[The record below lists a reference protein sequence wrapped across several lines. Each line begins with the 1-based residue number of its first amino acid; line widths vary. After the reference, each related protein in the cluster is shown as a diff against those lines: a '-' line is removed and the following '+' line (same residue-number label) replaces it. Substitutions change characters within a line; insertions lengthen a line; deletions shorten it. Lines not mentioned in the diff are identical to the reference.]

1 MVPLML
7 PREEATRMSAITL
20 QSMTGFARSD
30 GTVDGTAWHWELRSV
45 NNRGLDL
52 RLRLPQG
59 FEQLEPKIRDRIS
72 KSIVR
77 GSVNANLSVSRRAR
91 SGDIRLNQVAL
102 DRVLAIATRLAQ
114 DIGAETPR
122 VETLLGLKG
131 VLDIADDAE
140 DESAEAEQAAVL
152 SGFETALAGL
162 VAARREEG
170 QRLKD
175 VLSRQ
180 IDEIARLSDLIEGSP
195 ARSIEVIRT
204 RLAEQVARLVETGQG
219 LDPVR
224 LHQEAVLLAT
234 RADVE
239 EELKRLKAHVEAA
252 RALLREEGAIGRKLD
267 FLAQEFNREANT
279 LTSKAADQEIAR
291 SGLALKVVIDQ
302 LREQVQNI
310 E

>member
-1 MVPLML
+1 
-7 PREEATRMSAITL
+7 MSL

-30 GTVDGTAWHWELRSV
+30 GAVDGTVWHWELRSV

-52 RLRLPQG
+52 RLRLPPG
-59 FEQLEPKIRDRIS
+59 FEAIEPKVRDRVAKAIS
-72 KSIVR
+72 R
-77 GSVNANLSVSRRAR
+77 GSVNASLSVARRKDL
-91 SGDIRLNQVAL
+91 GDLRINQAAL
-102 DRVLAIATRLAQ
+102 ERVLAIATKLSR

-122 VETLLGLKG
+122 VEALLGLKG
-131 VLDIADDAE
+131 VLDVADEAE
-140 DESAEAEQAAVL
+140 DEEKLAAEQSAVL
-152 SGFETALAGL
+152 ESLDIALNAL
-162 VAARREEG
+162 VTARREEG
-170 QRLKD
+170 GRLKE
-175 VLSRQ
+175 VLGRQ
-180 IDEIARLSDLIEGSP
+180 IDEIARLTQTVEDAP
-195 ARSIEVIRT
+195 ARSVDAIRK

-252 RALLREEGAIGRKLD
+252 RALLRDKGAIGRKLD

-279 LTSKAADQEIAR
+279 LTSKAADQEIAHA
-291 SGLALKVVIDQ
+291 GLALKVVIDQ
-302 LREQVQNI
+302 MREQVQNI

>member
-1 MVPLML
+1 M
-7 PREEATRMSAITL
+7 TL

-30 GTVDGTAWHWELRSV
+30 GALDGTAWHWELRSV

-52 RLRLPQG
+52 RLRLPAG
-59 FEQLEPKIRDRIS
+59 FEALEPKVRDRIA
-72 KSIVR
+72 KSIAR
-77 GSVNANLSVSRRAR
+77 GSVNASLSVARRTRA
-91 SGDIRLNQVAL
+91 GDVRLNQAAL
-102 DRVLAIATRLAQ
+102 DRVLALATRLSQ
-114 DIGAETPR
+114 ETGAATPR

-140 DESAEAEQAAVL
+140 DETAQAAEQAAVL
-152 SGFETALAGL
+152 AGLETALAGL

-170 QRLKD
+170 SRLKH
-175 VLSRQ
+175 VLGRQ
-180 IDEIARLSDLIEGSP
+180 VDEIARLAGAIEASP
-195 ARSIEVIRT
+195 SRSVEAIRS
-204 RLAEQVARLVETGQG
+204 RLAEQVARLVGTGQG

-239 EELKRLKAHVEAA
+239 EELKRLNGHVEAA
-252 RALLREEGAIGRKLD
+252 RMLLRDEGAIGRKLD

-291 SGLALKVVIDQ
+291 AGLELKVVIDQ
-302 LREQVQNI
+302 MREQVQNI

>member
-30 GTVDGTAWHWELRSV
+30 GAVDGTAWHWELRSV

-91 SGDIRLNQVAL
+91 SGEIRLNQVAL

-140 DESAEAEQAAVL
+140 GESAEAEQAAVL

-170 QRLKD
+170 HRLKD

-195 ARSIEVIRT
+195 ARSVEAIRT

-252 RALLREEGAIGRKLD
+252 RGLLREEGAVGRKLD

-279 LTSKAADQEIAR
+279 LTSKAADQEVAR